1 MNIQPTLTGK
11 RLLLRPLTAADYQ
24 GLLDAAS
31 DPLIWEQHP
40 QPTRYQP
47 EVFAQFFGEALD
59 SKGALVIIDRRT
71 GTIIG
76 SSRYY
81 EFDREA
87 STVVIGYTFLA
98 RKYWGG
104 IYNRELKQ
112 LMVNYALKFV
122 RATLFQVGVHNL
134 RSQKAMEKLGATNTG
149 VQEIAV
155 SYAPP
160 KKSYIYKIETPFPDD
175 RVP

>member
-11 RLLLRPLTAADYQ
+11 LLLLRPLTSDDFQ
-24 GLLDAAS
+24 DLLAAAS

-47 EVFAQFFGEALD
+47 EVFAQFFREALD
-59 SKGALVIIDRRT
+59 SKGALVIIDRKT
-71 GTIIG
+71 GEIIG
-76 SSRYY
+76 SSRFY
-81 EFDREA
+81 EFNPEA
-87 STVVIGYTFLA
+87 SSVVIGYTFLA
-98 RKYWGG
+98 RNFWGG
-104 IYNRELKQ
+104 VFNRELKR

-122 RATLFQVGVHNL
+122 RTALFQVGVHNL
-134 RSQKAMEKLGATNTG
+134 RSQRAMEKLGAINTG

-160 KKSYIYKIETPFPDD
+160 KKSYIYKIETPFPNE
-175 RVP
+175 RES